1 MGNADETPVFFDM
14 PTNPTVDA
22 NDQNQ
27 HVLKHHNT
35 KN

>member
-1 MGNADETPVFFDM
+1 M

-35 KN
+35 KNWE